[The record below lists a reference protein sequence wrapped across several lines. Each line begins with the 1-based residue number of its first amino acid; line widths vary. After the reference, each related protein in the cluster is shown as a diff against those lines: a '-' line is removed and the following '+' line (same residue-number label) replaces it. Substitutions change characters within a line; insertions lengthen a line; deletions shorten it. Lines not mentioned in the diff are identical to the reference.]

1 MNITRESKITFSVN
15 FIELFSALRKQFPK
29 EFILQGFPTD
39 PKLLTVE
46 PLPNGLSITGLR
58 RTQGPAEIEF
68 NRLQR
73 EVNPGDGE

>member
-29 EFILQGFPTD
+29 EFILNGFPTD

-46 PLPNGLSITGLR
+46 PLPNGVSVTGIR
-58 RTQGPAEIEF
+58 RSQGPAEIEF
-68 NRLQR
+68 NRIQR
-73 EVNPGDGE
+73 RVDGDGE